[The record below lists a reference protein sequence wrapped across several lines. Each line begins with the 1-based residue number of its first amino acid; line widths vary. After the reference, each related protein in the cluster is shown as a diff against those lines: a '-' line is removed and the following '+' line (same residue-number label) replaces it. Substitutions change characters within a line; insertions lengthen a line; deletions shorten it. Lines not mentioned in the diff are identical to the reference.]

1 MESQRQSMDRHQS
14 PIGTIMKD
22 IIAFRL
28 RAWQEGKCDGVVTY
42 CLEKQ
47 PGSRTFDVARD
58 LFGQYRPARF
68 GR

>member
-1 MESQRQSMDRHQS
+1 
-14 PIGTIMKD
+14 MKD

-47 PGSRTFDVARD
+47 PGSRTFDLARD
-58 LFGQYRPARF
+58 LFDQYRPTHSTP
-68 GR
+68 